1 MLQLGLGK
9 ICARQIFV
17 GGSVMEYDDGSCRA
31 TFTLDNAHAA
41 TANAQKIGEMIIEKI
56 NCVDQVWH
64 DGRIVAY
71 R

>member
-1 MLQLGLGK
+1 
-9 ICARQIFV
+9 
-17 GGSVMEYDDGSCRA
+17 MEYDDGSCRA